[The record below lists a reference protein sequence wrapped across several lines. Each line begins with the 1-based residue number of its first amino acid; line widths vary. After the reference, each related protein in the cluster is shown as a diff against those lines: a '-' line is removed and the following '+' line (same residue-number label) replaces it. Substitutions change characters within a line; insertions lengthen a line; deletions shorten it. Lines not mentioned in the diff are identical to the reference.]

1 MAERDLLVS
10 ENHELRIELEKLK
23 LANDNYK
30 NKESE
35 NMSQKLQ
42 NALKYLE
49 DLALAIHVTP
59 NNAKQVVWLKY
70 F

>member
-1 MAERDLLVS
+1 MAERDHLVN
-10 ENHELRIELEKLK
+10 ENQELRRELEKFK
-23 LANDNYK
+23 SATDNYK

-49 DLALAIHVTP
+49 DLALANHVTP
-59 NNAKQVVWLKY
+59 NNAKQVE
-70 F
+70 